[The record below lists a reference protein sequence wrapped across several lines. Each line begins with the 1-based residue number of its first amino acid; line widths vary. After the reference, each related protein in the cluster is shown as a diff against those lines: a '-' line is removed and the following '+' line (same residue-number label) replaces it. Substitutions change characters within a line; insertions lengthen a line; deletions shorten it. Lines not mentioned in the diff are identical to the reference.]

1 MLLTGVLATDHVL
14 DNALH
19 GSEGGQHLGDLGV
32 QQGADHGKHLQMHSV
47 LFPILGLPLFGRRK
61 NYHQLPTLFW
71 LEMIHMMGLSTVIKK
86 KSVGKCGKAC
96 FSTFVCFPF

>member
-1 MLLTGVLATDHVL
+1 MKEVFEKEEAFKNYKVLEKEEAFKNDEVL
-14 DNALH
+14 EKEEAF
-19 GSEGGQHLGDLGV
+19 
-32 QQGADHGKHLQMHSV
+32 HSV